1 MDMICNTFLQK
12 RDSRL
17 ITYSSGGNQSQ
28 IDYILTK
35 KDDRKL
41 ISDVKVIPGEECA
54 LQLCALQEKIAP
66 KRKIW
71 KLKEYDTQQTFVT
84 ELQNCLVYNP
94 ESSVEEKWVALEK
107 ALLNATDKSCG
118 WTKRPRHKVTWW
130 RSSDVDLV
138 IKEKR
143 RLWKIWE
150 SGGSKEGYLEAKRVA
165 KKKVYVAK
173 KKAEEVQFAN
183 VASDKK
189 DRNQLFKI
197 ARQMV
202 KTNADVV
209 GDKCVTNDDGELVC
223 TDSEKLFTWKQH
235 YEKLLNEEFPW
246 EEEHLVH
253 QEHCQGP
260 HPKIEREW
268 VKVSLQKMKNGKA
281 VGTSDIAAEMLKAA
295 GDIGLDI
302 QTDLCNTIIQENSI
316 PSRWD
321 ASIILELL

>member
-1 MDMICNTFLQK
+1 MGMLVDHLQIMRVCMVEMVFGTRNSEGERILELGDAMDMIVGNTFFQK
-12 RDSRL
+12 RDSIL

-54 LQLCALQEKIAP
+54 LQHKLLVADMNICKPNVQRKKFAP

-71 KLKEYDTQQTFVT
+71 KLKEYDTQQTFLT
-84 ELQNCLVYNP
+84 ELRNCLVYNP

-118 WTKRPRHKVTWW
+118 WTKRPPRHKVTWW
-130 RSSDVDLV
+130 WNSDVDLV
-138 IKEKR
+138 IKETR
-143 RLWKIWE
+143 LLWKIWK

-165 KKKVYVAK
+165 KKEVYAAK

-183 VASDKK
+183 VASDKE

-209 GDKCVTNDDGELVC
+209 GDKCVTNDDGELAC
-223 TDSEKLFTWKQH
+223 TDLEKLSAWKQH
-235 YEKLLNEEFPW
+235 HEKLLNKEFPW
-246 EEEHLVH
+246 ERTPGTQRTLSRSPS
-253 QEHCQGP
+253 QNRKRMGQSCFA
-260 HPKIEREW
+260 KDER
-268 VKVSLQKMKNGKA
+268 
-281 VGTSDIAAEMLKAA
+281 
-295 GDIGLDI
+295 
-302 QTDLCNTIIQENSI
+302 
-316 PSRWD
+316 R
-321 ASIILELL
+321 